1 MIRDANSGTNKPIEL
16 ASAVQRYD
24 GTPLARCGV
33 VLRADR
39 FEGWQERMLS
49 SFYQRYSLPLLVA
62 VLVSAPFLFWQAESI
77 RANNDIETWLPKE
90 TPVRATYEQFKHDFG
105 VEEVIVI
112 GATGEARDDRLF
124 ESLAKRL
131 ERIPGIR
138 NCWTPERFINVMKEF
153 GVEEAEA
160 RFRLQGLV
168 LSESE
173 RTVGLFALLT
183 DEGLHQRST
192 VVKAVRKEMEYCQ
205 VEGPDV
211 FLSGSPVL
219 VSELDRLGSQKAN
232 RRFFLITLALS
243 LGLLYYSSRHW
254 GLSLS
259 LLGLTLWGIN
269 LTVTLLKL
277 WGGEMNFILGSLPI
291 MVMIFTLSISI
302 HLLSYYTSSIEEQHP
317 DPLGHAIIQSWKPCM
332 LSTVTTLIGLVSLNV
347 SSIVPV
353 QQFGMAAACG
363 SIVALIAGLGLTP
376 AILAVWPNCLVKVKQ
391 HNLAFHHW
399 GEFVL
404 RHHRK
409 ILASAVVG
417 MLVLSLGLVRLRSR
431 IDPADFLPAHNAVAR
446 DLKRVSNEL
455 TTIDSIEAVIDFQGK
470 EDLPFLQKMEQVREL
485 ERRLRTH
492 RCVKHTMSLASF
504 FPEEVQGGAFEVMG
518 MLKQAQSRSGDQD
531 FLAEGDR
538 LWRISARIDMRIPGG
553 PTPAEMLREF
563 DQLLVGAKVHFTGV
577 APMLDSAQNEIFT
590 GFWQSFT
597 SAFCIISLVMIIS
610 LRSLKTG
617 MIAMVPNL
625 IPIWLV
631 FGVVGF
637 LGLNVDIGMMMT
649 GSIALGISVDC
660 TFHFLV
666 RFREHREAGDTVEE
680 STLAALE
687 HTGLPVI
694 DSAIVGSVGMMALTL
709 SNFAPT
715 AQFGMLMA
723 AQMVASLLGELVL
736 LPALLCFRWRS
747 ADADVED
754 QGQDDERADVLEV
767 PQIRAPHYLD
777 TQDRVGQV
785 A

>member
-1 MIRDANSGTNKPIEL
+1 
-16 ASAVQRYD
+16 
-24 GTPLARCGV
+24 
-33 VLRADR
+33 
-39 FEGWQERMLS
+39 MLS

-62 VLVSAPFLFWQAESI
+62 VLLSFPVLCWQAESI
-77 RANNDIETWLPKE
+77 RTNNDIETWLPRE
-90 TPVRATYEQFKHDFG
+90 TPVRATYEQFKRDFG

-112 GATGEARDDRLF
+112 GTTGAARDDRLF
-124 ESLAKRL
+124 EALARRL
-131 ERIPGIR
+131 ELVPGIR
-138 NCWTPERFINVMKEF
+138 NCWTPDRFINVMKEF

-183 DEGLHQRST
+183 EEGLHDRSR

-211 FLSGSPVL
+211 FFSGTPVV
-219 VSELDRLGSQKAN
+219 VSELDRLGSKKAN

-269 LTVTLLKL
+269 LTLTLLKL
-277 WGGEMNFILGSLPI
+277 CGGEMNFILGSLPI

-302 HLLSYYTSSIEEQHP
+302 HLLSYYTSSLEEGHP
-317 DPLGHAIIQSWKPCM
+317 DPLGHAIVQSWRPCM
-332 LSTVTTLIGLVSLNV
+332 LSTFTTLIGLVSLNV

-353 QQFGMAAACG
+353 QQFGLAAACG
-363 SIVALIAGLGLTP
+363 SVVALIAGLGLTP
-376 AILAVWPNCLVKVKQ
+376 AILATWPNCLVKVKQ
-391 HNLAFHHW
+391 HGRAFHHW
-399 GEFVL
+399 GEIVL

-409 ILASAVVG
+409 ILAGAVVG
-417 MLVLSLGLVRLRSR
+417 MLVLSLGLIRLRSR
-431 IDPADFLPAHNAVAR
+431 IDPAEFLPKTNAVAL
-446 DLKRVSNEL
+446 DLKRVENEL
-455 TTIDSIEAVIDFQGK
+455 TTIDSIEVVVDFQGK
-470 EDLPFLQKMEQVREL
+470 EDLPFLRKMEQVREL

-492 RCVKHTMSLASF
+492 QCVKHTMSLASF
-504 FPEEVQGGAFEVMG
+504 FPSEVEGGAFEVMSL
-518 MLKQAQSRSGDQD
+518 LKQAQSRAGNQE

-538 LWRISARIDMRIPGG
+538 LWRISARINMRIPNG
-553 PTPAEMLREF
+553 PTPAQMLVDF
-563 DQLLVGAKVHFTGV
+563 DKLLVGAKVHFTGV
-577 APMLDSAQNEIFT
+577 APMLDNAQNEIFA

-610 LRSLKTG
+610 LKSLRTG

-666 RFREHREAGDTVEE
+666 RYREHRDMGDSVED

-687 HTGLPVI
+687 HTGQPVI

-736 LPALLCFRWRS
+736 LPALLCFRWRATDS
-747 ADADVED
+747 EA

-767 PQIRAPHYLD
+767 PQMRSPHFLD

>member
-1 MIRDANSGTNKPIEL
+1 
-16 ASAVQRYD
+16 
-24 GTPLARCGV
+24 
-33 VLRADR
+33 
-39 FEGWQERMLS
+39 MLS
-49 SFYQRYSLPLLVA
+49 SFYQRYSLPLLLA
-62 VLVSAPFLFWQAESI
+62 VLFSYPILFWQAETI
-77 RANNDIETWLPKE
+77 RSNNDIETWLPKE
-90 TPVRATYEQFKHDFG
+90 TPVRATYEQFKRDFG

-112 GATGEARDDRLF
+112 GTSSEVHDARLF
-124 ESLAKRL
+124 EALAKRL

-138 NCWTPERFINVMKEF
+138 NCWTPERFIKIMQEF

-168 LSESE
+168 LSES
-173 RTVGLFALLT
+173 RHTVGLFALLN
-183 DEGLHQRST
+183 DEGLHSRGT
-192 VVKAVRKEMEYCQ
+192 VVKAVRKEMDYCQ
-205 VEGPDV
+205 IDGPEV
-211 FLSGSPVL
+211 FLSGTPVI

-269 LTVTLLKL
+269 LTMTLLKL

-302 HLLSYYTSSIEEQHP
+302 HLLSYYTSSLEEGHP
-317 DPLGHAIIQSWKPCM
+317 DPLAHAMIQSWRPCM
-332 LSTVTTLIGLVSLNV
+332 LSTVTTLIGLISLNV

-353 QQFGMAAACG
+353 QQFGIAAACG
-363 SIVALIAGLGLTP
+363 SVVALVAGMGLTP
-376 AILAVWPNCLVKVKQ
+376 AILAIWPNCLVKVQQ
-391 HNLAFHHW
+391 HGQAFHHW

-409 ILASAVVG
+409 ILAGAVVG
-417 MLVLSLGLVRLRSR
+417 MLLLSVGLVRLRSR
-431 IDPADFLPAHNAVAR
+431 IDPAEFLPRNNAVAR
-446 DLKRVSNEL
+446 DLKRVEKDL
-455 TTIDSIEAVIDFQGK
+455 TTVDSIEVVVDFQGK
-470 EDLPFLQKMEQVREL
+470 ENLPFLEKMEQVREL

-492 RCVKHTMSLASF
+492 SHVKHTMSLASF
-504 FPEEVQGGAFEVMG
+504 FPTQVEGGAFEVMSL
-518 MLKQAQSRSGDQD
+518 LKQAQARAGDQE

-538 LWRISARIDMRIPGG
+538 LWRISARINIRDQHG
-553 PTPAEMLREF
+553 PTPAQMLQDF
-563 DQLLVGAKVHFTGV
+563 DKLLVGAKVHFTGV

-610 LRSLKTG
+610 LKSLKTG
-617 MIAMVPNL
+617 IIAMVPNL

-666 RFREHREAGDTVEE
+666 RFREHRAMGDSVED

-687 HTGLPVI
+687 HTGQPVI
-694 DSAIVGSVGMMALTL
+694 DSAVVGSVGMMALTL

-736 LPALLCFRWRS
+736 LPALLCFRWNGAAS
-747 ADADVED
+747 DAE
-754 QGQDDERADVLEV
+754 QGQDDEHADVLEV
-767 PQIRAPHYLD
+767 PQMRAPHFLD
-777 TQDRVGQV
+777 TPDRVGQV